1 MTDPSAAVTDGP
13 PPPGGPP
20 GWINPT
26 IQSQMAW
33 REDDVV
39 VSVPG
44 KSGTTWTMNIVHQLR
59 EHGDRNFED
68 IYAEVIWCE
77 VMDKPGCTVDEMVE
91 KLDGM
96 DSSRPRAF
104 KTHASPPMLPF
115 RDNIKYVSAGVL
127 MVDLYVYVACLHK
140 LYLTDD
146 VFTFNFFQ
154 LVVARNPEE
163 AVVSMHSF
171 INKHSDDF
179 IEYWGAPVHMF
190 RVPSLEAF
198 YDGFAKQT
206 GFVKNIFTFV
216 AEWWQLKEK
225 DNVLLMNYADMV
237 KDHEGSIQ
245 KIADFLGCGP
255 YTREEWQD
263 ILELTSF
270 KWMKANERRFEATT
284 VWDVP
289 PLVRGGMMRR
299 GSSGLARMEGLS
311 EEMAE
316 EIRDCGKEILTEDAF
331 HWLYNGGTA

>member
-1 MTDPSAAVTDGP
+1 
-13 PPPGGPP
+13 
-20 GWINPT
+20 
-26 IQSQMAW
+26 
-33 REDDVV
+33 
-39 VSVPG
+39 
-44 KSGTTWTMNIVHQLR
+44 
-59 EHGDRNFED
+59 
-68 IYAEVIWCE
+68 
-77 VMDKPGCTVDEMVE
+77 
-91 KLDGM
+91 
-96 DSSRPRAF
+96 
-104 KTHASPPMLPF
+104 ML
-115 RDNIKYVSAGVL
+115 
-127 MVDLYVYVACLHK
+127 
-140 LYLTDD
+140 
-146 VFTFNFFQ
+146 TFVFFQ

-225 DNVLLMNYADMV
+225 DNVLLLNYADMV

-245 KIADFLGCGP
+245 KIADFLGYGP
-255 YTREEWQD
+255 YAQEEWQD

-331 HWLYNGGTA
+331 HWLYNGGAA

>member
-1 MTDPSAAVTDGP
+1 M
-13 PPPGGPP
+13 
-20 GWINPT
+20 
-26 IQSQMAW
+26 
-33 REDDVV
+33 
-39 VSVPG
+39 
-44 KSGTTWTMNIVHQLR
+44 
-59 EHGDRNFED
+59 
-68 IYAEVIWCE
+68 
-77 VMDKPGCTVDEMVE
+77 
-91 KLDGM
+91 
-96 DSSRPRAF
+96 
-104 KTHASPPMLPF
+104 
-115 RDNIKYVSAGVL
+115 
-127 MVDLYVYVACLHK
+127 
-140 LYLTDD
+140 
-146 VFTFNFFQ
+146 
-154 LVVARNPEE
+154 ARNPEE

-190 RVPSLEAF
+190 RVPSLKAF
-198 YDGFAKQT
+198 YDGFAKHT

-225 DNVLLMNYADMV
+225 DNVLLLNYKDMV
-237 KDHEGSIQ
+237 EDHEGSIK
-245 KIADFLGCGP
+245 KIADFLGYGP
-255 YTREEWQD
+255 YTKEEWQD

-316 EIRDCGKEILTEDAF
+316 EIRDCGKEILTDDAF